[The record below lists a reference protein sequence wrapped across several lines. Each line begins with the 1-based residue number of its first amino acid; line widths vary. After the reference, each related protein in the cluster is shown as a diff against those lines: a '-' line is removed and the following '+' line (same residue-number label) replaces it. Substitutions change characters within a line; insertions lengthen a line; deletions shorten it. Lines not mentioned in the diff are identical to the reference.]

1 MMNMFLIIAIL
12 ITNLIALLIVY
23 QILKKIPKK
32 EILIFMAA
40 SVTTVYILVSI
51 VYALSGIGVEEAVH
65 ENAKNMIIYLF
76 VPVNV
81 IAFVPFIAI
90 QYRKLKEKNPD
101 YKKIAN
107 RIAIAISIF
116 IVALIAEFFYFKNIQ
131 NNIKT
136 ISNQTTQNTTQN
148 NTKNNNIKINEVN

>member
-1 MMNMFLIIAIL
+1 MMNIFLIIAIL
-12 ITNLIALLIVY
+12 ITNAFALMIVY

-51 VYALSGIGVEEAVH
+51 VYALSGIGVEETVH
-65 ENAKNMIIYLF
+65 ESAKNMIIYLF

-81 IAFVPFIAI
+81 IVFVSYIAV
-90 QYRKLKEKNPD
+90 QYRKLKDKEPD

-107 RIAIAISIF
+107 KIAITIAIF

-136 ISNQTTQNTTQN
+136 ISNKATQNTTENTIVN
-148 NTKNNNIKINEVN
+148 NIIKINEVI